1 LTAEEYQT
9 IKEQAVSRVNV
20 PQMRVNLEELFPSR
34 SFLPPILY
42 RMRDKF
48 LKDKYGADGHN
59 LTDLFTIAET
69 IKHLGGRFVFVPS
82 STDFSI
88 ETIHC
93 QTKLMG
99 EYARIYGDFKMA
111 DGTHKITQYDMTFV
125 FWMVIDCLLR
135 SKFVGYTANFTENSD
150 VINSGVE
157 IFFEDSSTAS
167 AQVEQTK
174 VLVGGIPGYFD
185 PFVDNEVDLVAVD
198 QQLLASVQ
206 RNAIGIMTDEGSAFP
221 LVAEHFGWTHLLDR
235 RHFATQ
241 ILSTWHGLSDPKQFQ
256 SDVYK
261 ILDTPSVAMLD
272 IDRWLLDNGC
282 I

>member
-1 LTAEEYQT
+1 MVDGRDVVYLESALTAEEYQT
-9 IKEQAVSRVNV
+9 IKEQSVSRVTV
-20 PQMRVNLEELFPSR
+20 PQMHVNLEELFPSR
-34 SFLPPILY
+34 SFSPPMLY

-59 LTDLFTIAET
+59 LTDLFTKAET
-69 IKHLGGRFVFVPS
+69 IKHLGGHFVVVPS

-135 SKFVGYTANFTENSD
+135 LKFVGYTANFTENSD

-157 IFFEDSSTAS
+157 FF
-167 AQVEQTK
+167 
-174 VLVGGIPGYFD
+174 F
-185 PFVDNEVDLVAVD
+185 
-198 QQLLASVQ
+198 
-206 RNAIGIMTDEGSAFP
+206 
-221 LVAEHFGWTHLLDR
+221 R
-235 RHFATQ
+235 R
-241 ILSTWHGLSDPKQFQ
+241 
-256 SDVYK
+256 
-261 ILDTPSVAMLD
+261 
-272 IDRWLLDNGC
+272 R
-282 I
+282 